1 MGNII
6 HQHYCCYKNADE
18 QNLDKISRVIYINNG
33 LKVKENNTVE
43 IEKIIENDTIKKEE
57 ESKINIKENK
67 PSAISTALVSKKNS
81 SKNIIQITKPK
92 DEKYIESQIIIN
104 DIDFINQVEK
114 IQRAFREKIKKKPE
128 NEKLDS
134 NKYLNIET
142 SNNNEILDKR
152 FSGTYC
158 DDLYKTS
165 EIEKDLKVSDEYPIL
180 YTTYSHNNFNNN
192 NNTLKKLN
200 YSFAKSSTIKD
211 ISYHFI
217 NEITELSFLQKGNF
231 ITKNKKYKFYG
242 YHNLKGRKEGF
253 GIIKW
258 EDGSTLKAN
267 FIDSKINGYAS
278 FYDKNTNSFFSG
290 YYKNNCPKG
299 FGIYNKDNVKII
311 GDSWFKNNVKNLGI
325 EIWFDDNY
333 YQGEFKKSIKNGI
346 GLYRWPDGTL
356 YFGEWK
362 NNKMDGYGLIKYSND
377 SIYFGEY
384 KNGLMNGWGEF
395 LWSDLKYYCG
405 NYKNDI
411 KDGFGIFVWNFFN
424 LNAYVGFWEN
434 GKQNGIGIQLFNN
447 KEKIG
452 FFNNGRRTLILNGPW
467 EIRDYLKS
475 EQFRYQ
481 KFLEMNSKNLKKF
494 VFGLK
499 NNEILK
505 EYSIGFN

>member
-6 HQHYCCYKNADE
+6 HQHCCYKNADE
-18 QNLDKISRVIYINNG
+18 QNLDKISRIIYINDG

-43 IEKIIENDTIKKEE
+43 IGKIIDNDIIQKEE
-57 ESKINIKENK
+57 ESKIKIEENK

-81 SKNIIQITKPK
+81 SKNIIKPIK
-92 DEKYIESQIIIN
+92 SKEEKYIESQLIIN
-104 DIDFINQVEK
+104 DINYINQVEK
-114 IQRAFREKIKKKPE
+114 IQRAFREKIKKKPD

-142 SNNNEILDKR
+142 SNINNEIFDKR

-158 DDLYKTS
+158 DDLYKNS

-192 NNTLKKLN
+192 NTLKKLN
-200 YSFAKSSTIKD
+200 YSFAKSSTVND
-211 ISYHFI
+211 LSFHFI
-217 NEITELSFLQKGNF
+217 NEITELSLLQKGNF
-231 ITKNKKYKFYG
+231 ITKKKKYKFYG
-242 YHNLKGRKEGF
+242 YHNSKGRKEGF

-258 EDGSTLKAN
+258 EDGSTLKAY
-267 FIDSKINGYAS
+267 FTESKINGYAI
-278 FYDKNTNSFFSG
+278 FYDKNSNSFFSG
-290 YYKNNCPKG
+290 YYINNCPKG

-311 GDSWFKNNVKNLGI
+311 GDSWFKNNIKNLGI
-325 EIWFDDNY
+325 EVWFDDNY

-362 NNKMDGYGLIKYSND
+362 DNKMDGYGIIKYSND
-377 SIYFGEY
+377 SIYIGEY

-424 LNAYVGFWEN
+424 LNAYIGFWEN

-452 FFNNGRRTLILNGPW
+452 FFNNGRKTLTLNGPW

-481 KFLEMNSKNLKKF
+481 KFLEMNSKNLIKF
-494 VFGLK
+494 VLGLK
-499 NNEILK
+499 NNEIMK
-505 EYSIGFN
+505 EFSIGFH

>member
-6 HQHYCCYKNADE
+6 HQHCCYKNADE
-18 QNLDKISRVIYINNG
+18 QNLDKISRIIYINDG

-43 IEKIIENDTIKKEE
+43 IGKIIDNDIIQKEE
-57 ESKINIKENK
+57 ESKIKIEENK

-81 SKNIIQITKPK
+81 SKNIIKTIKSK
-92 DEKYIESQIIIN
+92 DEKYIESQLIIN
-104 DIDFINQVEK
+104 DINYINQVEK
-114 IQRAFREKIKKKPE
+114 IQRAFREKIKKKPD
-128 NEKLDS
+128 NEKLDI

-142 SNNNEILDKR
+142 SNINNDIFDKR
-152 FSGTYC
+152 YSGTYC
-158 DDLYKTS
+158 DDLYKNS

-192 NNTLKKLN
+192 NTLKKLN
-200 YSFAKSSTIKD
+200 YSFAKSSTLND
-211 ISYHFI
+211 ISFHLI
-217 NEITELSFLQKGNF
+217 NEITELSLLQKGNF
-231 ITKNKKYKFYG
+231 ITKKKKYKFYG
-242 YHNLKGRKEGF
+242 YHNSKGRKEGF

-258 EDGSTLKAN
+258 EDGSTLKAY
-267 FIDSKINGYAS
+267 FTESKINGYAI
-278 FYDKNTNSFFSG
+278 FYDKNSNSFFSG
-290 YYKNNCPKG
+290 YYINNCPKG

-311 GDSWFKNNVKNLGI
+311 GDSWFKNNIKNLGI
-325 EIWFDDNY
+325 EVWFDDNY

-362 NNKMDGYGLIKYSND
+362 NNKMDGYGIIKYSND
-377 SIYFGEY
+377 SIYIGEY

-411 KDGFGIFVWNFFN
+411 KDGFGIFVWNFIN
-424 LNAYVGFWEN
+424 LNAYIGFWEN

-452 FFNNGRRTLILNGPW
+452 FFNNGRKTLTLNGPW

-481 KFLEMNSKNLKKF
+481 KFLEMNSKNLIKF

-499 NNEILK
+499 NNEIMK
-505 EYSIGFN
+505 EFSIGFH